1 MTASPATSAFDHA
14 ARLARTKL
22 RMREAA
28 IDVLLVPSPENMFY
42 LAGCDGWSFYLHQ
55 MLIVAKDRP
64 APIWIGRSVDRTAAS
79 RSAVLD
85 AASIR
90 PYGDDCIQSPTRHPY
105 DFVAEQIL
113 AEGWGKA
120 TIAISMDGY
129 FVSPRGVDTLRR
141 RLPEARIVDD
151 GDLVNWQRLVKEP
164 AEIACMR
171 AAGAIA
177 KAALT
182 RAVPSVRVGN
192 RSCDTAAEILHAQTV
207 SSTGVPG
214 EYTAIA
220 PLIIDGNG
228 PAMPHTTWS
237 DAAYRAGQL
246 VVLEFA
252 GAYRHYH
259 CPIARTVSIGKPD
272 ALHRDAAAA
281 IAAGMKVAMRACVPG
296 AVAEDVA
303 AQCIAAIQAAGF
315 KRAGRVGYSTGIG
328 FPPDWGEH
336 TVSLRP
342 GDATKL
348 QSGMTLFLIPAL
360 WGETWSVGLGETLLV
375 EEGGAK
381 PLTDLDFE
389 LIVND

>member
-1 MTASPATSAFDHA
+1 MNAAPAISAFDPA

-22 RMREAA
+22 RMREAG
-28 IDVLLVPSPENMFY
+28 IDVLLVPSPENMYY

-55 MLIVAKDRP
+55 MLIVALDRA

-79 RSAVLD
+79 RSSVLD
-85 AASIR
+85 ARSIR

-113 AEGWGKA
+113 GEGWGKA

-141 RLPEARIVDD
+141 RLPDARIVDD

-164 AEIACMR
+164 AEIDCMR
-171 AAGAIA
+171 KAGAIA
-177 KAALT
+177 KAALA
-182 RAVPSVRVGN
+182 RAVPTVRAGV
-192 RSCDTAAEILHAQTV
+192 RSADTAAEILRAQAAPSPDLV
-207 SSTGVPG
+207 GD
-214 EYTAIA
+214 YTAIA
-220 PLIIDGNG
+220 PLVIDGNG
-228 PAMPHTTWS
+228 PAMPHTNWS
-237 DAAYRAGQL
+237 DAAYRPGQL

-272 ALHRDAAAA
+272 ALHQDAAMA
-281 IAAGMKVAMRACVPG
+281 IAEGMKAAMRACVPG
-296 AVAEDVA
+296 AIAQDVA
-303 AQCIAAIQAAGF
+303 AECIAAIQAAGF

-342 GDATKL
+342 GDMTKL
-348 QSGMTLFLIPAL
+348 AAGMTLFLIPAL
-360 WGETWSVGLGETLLV
+360 WGESWSVGLGETLV
-375 EEGGAK
+375 IGDGGGR
-381 PLTDLDFE
+381 PLTDLDFQ

>member
-1 MTASPATSAFDHA
+1 MNVAPAIPAFDHA

-22 RMREAA
+22 RMREAG

-55 MLIVAKDRP
+55 MLVVAQDR
-64 APIWIGRSVDRTAAS
+64 ATPIWIGRSVDRVAAS
-79 RSAVLD
+79 RSPVLD

-113 AEGWGKA
+113 AEGWGNA
-120 TIAISMDGY
+120 TIAIAMDGY

-151 GDLVNWQRLVKEP
+151 GDMVNWQRLVKEP
-164 AEIACMR
+164 AEIDCMR
-171 AAGAIA
+171 KAGTIA
-177 KAALT
+177 TAALT
-182 RAVPSVRVGN
+182 RAVPTVRAG
-192 RSCDTAAEILHAQTV
+192 RRACDTAAEILQAQTAP
-207 SSTGVPG
+207 STGVSG
-214 EYTAIA
+214 DYTAIA

-237 DAAYRAGQL
+237 DAAYRPGQL

-272 ALHRDAAAA
+272 ALHQEAAAA
-281 IAAGMKVAMRACVPG
+281 IAAGMKAAMRACVPG
-296 AVAEDVA
+296 AVAQDVA
-303 AQCIAAIQAAGF
+303 AECIAAIQAAGF

-336 TVSLRP
+336 TISLRS
-342 GDATKL
+342 GDMTKL
-348 QSGMTLFLIPAL
+348 QPGMTLFLIPAL
-360 WGETWSVGLGETLLV
+360 WGDSWSMGLGETLLID
-375 EEGGAK
+375 ESGAK